1 MFSPRAEVLNHNRVD
16 AKENL
21 EIAVRAGSEMGA
33 IVAARI
39 QSARLIPL
47 KDQVVV
53 DVSNKDNSRFFN
65 VWKVVVRDTKNINS
79 RWI

>member
-1 MFSPRAEVLNHNRVD
+1 MFSPRAEILNHTRMD

-21 EIAVRAGSEMGA
+21 EIAVRAGSQAGA

-39 QSARLIPL
+39 QSSRLIPL
-47 KDQVVV
+47 KDQEVVAIE
-53 DVSNKDNSRFFN
+53 NKDNSRFFN
-65 VWKVVVRDTKNINS
+65 VWKVTVRDTKPINS